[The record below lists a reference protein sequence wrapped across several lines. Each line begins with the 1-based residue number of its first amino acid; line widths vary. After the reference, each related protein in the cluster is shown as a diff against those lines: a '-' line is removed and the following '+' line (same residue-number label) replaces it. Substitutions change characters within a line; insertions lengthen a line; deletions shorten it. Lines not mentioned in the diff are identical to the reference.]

1 MTAESVIEAFGFPD
15 SCRVNQR
22 IPKKLL
28 VENGGVTAA
37 DKRRLSDRVGE
48 ITWAAVLKP
57 DTVGIPAYRDEHR
70 EYIEIS
76 VIGASL
82 RPGGS
87 PARLIELIHRAIPY
101 PLILIAAH
109 DSDLSL
115 SLAHKRWSQGESG
128 KTVLDGELAW
138 VALTGT
144 PFAPELLSALAL
156 AGQSRAHLLALY
168 QSWIDLL
175 TALQAARFTGSFSK
189 EPTSAQ
195 AETRRAALRECVRLE
210 TEIVRLRAAASKEK
224 QLPRQVD
231 LNLELKSVQ
240 SELNHQMALLY

>member
-70 EYIEIS
+70 EYLEIS

-109 DSDLSL
+109 DGDLSL

-144 PFAPELLSALAL
+144 PFASELLSAVAL
-156 AGQSRAHLLALY
+156 AGQSRTHLLALY

-175 TALQAARFTGSFSK
+175 TALQAARFTGAFSK

-195 AETRRAALRECVRLE
+195 TETRRAALQECIRLE
-210 TEIVRLRAAASKEK
+210 TEIARLSAAASRER
-224 QLPRQVD
+224 QLPKKVD
-231 LNLELKSVQ
+231 LNLRIQ
-240 SELNHQMALLY
+240 SLRNSLTASKGLL